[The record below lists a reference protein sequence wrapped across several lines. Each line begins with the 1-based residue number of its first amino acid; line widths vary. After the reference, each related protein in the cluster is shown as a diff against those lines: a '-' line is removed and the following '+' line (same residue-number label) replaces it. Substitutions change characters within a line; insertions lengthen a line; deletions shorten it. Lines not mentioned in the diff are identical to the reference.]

1 MRKLES
7 DDFHHYKMEQ
17 NLKIPTKRAIK
28 SKLIKDELKNI
39 GRENLN
45 EEHAEEMT
53 NGDATTM

>member
-1 MRKLES
+1 MRKLEA

-17 NLKIPTKRAIK
+17 NIKIPTKRAIK

-39 GRENLN
+39 GREYLN
-45 EEHAEEMT
+45 EEEMT